1 MLPVTQL
8 KVDDLQVG
16 TGAEAVDG
24 KKVSVQSTGWL
35 VDGTKFDSSYDRN
48 EPFAFTLGGGQ
59 VIKGWDQGVKGM
71 KVGGKRRL
79 TIPADLAYGSQGA
92 GKLLLGRHWCSTSN
106 YKPWSRRGAP
116 VFELFSQL
124 PTGYNLTCS
133 SSRLLQ
139 GGLCPPLG
147 EQLACVGALAAALR
161 RCGEFGSVT
170 PSGVRCR
177 APKARHLTRA
187 LWQ

>member
-1 MLPVTQL
+1 MKTMRLFSSLALGLALILLFAGCAGPATPAGAPAAAGKATNAQVASPAFPVLPVTQL

-24 KKVSVQSTGWL
+24 KKVSVQYTGWL

-48 EPFAFTLGGGQ
+48 QPFAFTLGGGQ

-92 GKLLLGRHWCSTSN
+92 GKVI
-106 YKPWSRRGAP
+106 PPGATL
-116 VFELFSQL
+116 V
-124 PTGYNLTCS
+124 
-133 SSRLLQ
+133 
-139 GGLCPPLG
+139 
-147 EQLACVGALAAALR
+147 
-161 RCGEFGSVT
+161 
-170 PSGVRCR
+170 
-177 APKARHLTRA
+177 
-187 LWQ
+187 

>member
-1 MLPVTQL
+1 VTQL

-24 KKVSVQSTGWL
+24 KKVSVQYTGWL

-48 EPFAFTLGGGQ
+48 QPFAFTLGGGQ

-92 GKLLLGRHWCSTSN
+92 GKVIL
-106 YKPWSRRGAP
+106 PGATL
-116 VFELFSQL
+116 VFDVELQAV
-124 PTGYNLTCS
+124 
-133 SSRLLQ
+133 
-139 GGLCPPLG
+139 
-147 EQLACVGALAAALR
+147 E
-161 RCGEFGSVT
+161 
-170 PSGVRCR
+170 
-177 APKARHLTRA
+177 
-187 LWQ
+187 

>member
-1 MLPVTQL
+1 MKTMRLFSSLALGLALILLFAGCAGPATPASAPAAAGKPANAQEASPAFPVLPVTQL

-24 KKVSVQSTGWL
+24 KKVSVQYTGWL

-48 EPFAFTLGGGQ
+48 QPFAFTLGGGQ

-92 GKLLLGRHWCSTSN
+92 GKVI
-106 YKPWSRRGAP
+106 PPGATL
-116 VFELFSQL
+116 VFDVELQAV
-124 PTGYNLTCS
+124 
-133 SSRLLQ
+133 
-139 GGLCPPLG
+139 
-147 EQLACVGALAAALR
+147 E
-161 RCGEFGSVT
+161 
-170 PSGVRCR
+170 
-177 APKARHLTRA
+177 
-187 LWQ
+187 

>member
-1 MLPVTQL
+1 MKTMRLFSSLALGLALIWLFAGCAGPATPAGAPAAAGKPANAQVASPAFPVLPVTQL

-24 KKVSVQSTGWL
+24 KKVSVQYTGWL

-48 EPFAFTLGGGQ
+48 QPFAFTLGGGQ

-92 GKLLLGRHWCSTSN
+92 GKVI
-106 YKPWSRRGAP
+106 PPGATL
-116 VFELFSQL
+116 VFDVELQAV
-124 PTGYNLTCS
+124 
-133 SSRLLQ
+133 
-139 GGLCPPLG
+139 
-147 EQLACVGALAAALR
+147 E
-161 RCGEFGSVT
+161 
-170 PSGVRCR
+170 
-177 APKARHLTRA
+177 
-187 LWQ
+187 

>member
-1 MLPVTQL
+1 MRLFSSLALGLALILLFAGCAGPATPAGAPAAAGNPANAQVASPAFPVLPVTQL

-24 KKVSVQSTGWL
+24 KKVSVQYTGWL

-48 EPFAFTLGGGQ
+48 QPFAFTLGGGQ

-92 GKLLLGRHWCSTSN
+92 GKVI
-106 YKPWSRRGAP
+106 PPGATL
-116 VFELFSQL
+116 VFDVELQAV
-124 PTGYNLTCS
+124 
-133 SSRLLQ
+133 
-139 GGLCPPLG
+139 
-147 EQLACVGALAAALR
+147 E
-161 RCGEFGSVT
+161 
-170 PSGVRCR
+170 
-177 APKARHLTRA
+177 
-187 LWQ
+187 